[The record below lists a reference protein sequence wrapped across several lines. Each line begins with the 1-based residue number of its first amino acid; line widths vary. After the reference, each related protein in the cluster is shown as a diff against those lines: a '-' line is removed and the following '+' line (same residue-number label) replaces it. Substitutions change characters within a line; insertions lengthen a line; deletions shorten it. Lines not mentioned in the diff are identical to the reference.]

1 MVEGSIPAGKWLEL
15 LGEAAEKARDG
26 VGEALARRIGG
37 GAARDGWGGGG
48 PVSSASWC
56 ASERAWHRGQLDH
69 ESELAV
75 RENSEESEPKNI

>member
-1 MVEGSIPAGKWLEL
+1 MVEGSIPAGKWLEP

-37 GAARDGWGGGG
+37 GAAGDGWGGGG
-48 PVSSASWC
+48 PASSASWR
-56 ASERAWHRGQLDH
+56 ASERAWRRGQLDH

-75 RENSEESEPKNI
+75 RETSEESEPKNI